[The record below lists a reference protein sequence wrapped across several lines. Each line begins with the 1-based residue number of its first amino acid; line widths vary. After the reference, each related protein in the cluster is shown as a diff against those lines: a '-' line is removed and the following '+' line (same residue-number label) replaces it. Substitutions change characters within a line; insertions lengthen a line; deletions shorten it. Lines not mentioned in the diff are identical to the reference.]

1 MVMRGQEGVCMCFSV
16 CTHAICAN
24 QFLSSVHLVFT
35 STYGTLTARLTHTT
49 YTYTNIHVLIG
60 LLYCTVTNV
69 ILTDYRVEAQCERTS
84 DSSLSNEKHH
94 PGPAPVSDC

>member
-1 MVMRGQEGVCMCFSV
+1 MVMRGKEGVCMCFPV
-16 CTHAICAN
+16 CTHAICTD

-35 STYGTLTARLTHTT
+35 STFGTLTARQAQTT
-49 YTYTNIHVLIG
+49 YTYTYINIHVLIG
-60 LLYCTVTNV
+60 LLYYLYV
-69 ILTDYRVEAQCERTS
+69 ILTDYRVEAQRECTS